1 MNRQDFNTDWMRR
14 MITLVLAAFAFLAT
28 PPTAALAASAT
39 TSSPPVD
46 LRVGEC
52 DPSMNLLNAIL
63 SGLSGQT
70 MGSTLMNSAKGD
82 FRTAATVCRAGDY
95 VWNADTPTGPV
106 AKLFDNLGAL
116 AMIFG
121 GVMLIYF
128 SLMGTIKSAEDG
140 EVLGKSWSPF
150 WVTARTTVGFTLLT
164 PTSSGFA
171 LVQICLLILVGWGV
185 GGANWLWRS
194 TVESTFSNPAEMVAM
209 REVNQAAM
217 TNLMRASL
225 KGETCV
231 KVMNRQVNGTST
243 YGRSVTPKDYDPSK
257 SQGDMLIQWG
267 QIIDGE
273 NTGTCGSIR
282 IEGRDS
288 YYNPTNLFSGPTLQ
302 AQQIVQRATG
312 QGILAAANTMGPLA
326 EKISTHFLG
335 ASGQK
340 SGEETFSS
348 QAATAVSSAVQAA
361 KLVELRREVFLAA
374 TNGAKTMGKEISTQA
389 SQITGGERVG
399 SGDGKTLSKLTEAMM
414 QGTVDDAKRLGW
426 VGAATMYYQV
436 TKVNSTINS
445 ITSKIPEINPP
456 TLATDTTQYAFP
468 VQINALIDSA
478 FSKESMGTSDYV
490 YASNRNDIGDSGQNG
505 LVSGVRNRATR
516 AAYEFIGVDNENPR
530 HAIVQLKAVGDT
542 LIEGVEAILVAK
554 QVIDSGAGKVFGGL
568 GTKAVDTATS
578 AAAAATSFGP
588 LAKMSNLLSGDSGK
602 GMFMLGLALVFALY
616 VGAIALAFWLPMA
629 PFVIFLGGIFG
640 WLVSVLEMLAASFL
654 WMIAHLHPEGE
665 GMAGKYGANGWM
677 IIIEAVARP
686 ALMIVGLV
694 LANAVVDPF
703 LRFTS
708 VLFFFS
714 MDYATSESLSVI
726 TSFVVFASMN
736 IALMVIMVH
745 RCYALIHMIPNAV
758 FKWIGAHA
766 NSYDDGGF
774 SDAIKGP
781 MTQALQKVGSAAAE
795 ATPGL
800 MTFNAVSEA
809 KDNKSSALN
818 NTRDALKDA
827 LNGDSSPRARDH
839 DANMDNTH

>member
-1 MNRQDFNTDWMRR
+1 MTRQSHSFNWSRH
-14 MITLVLAAFAFLAT
+14 LVALIMAACAFIGTGAAAAT
-28 PPTAALAASAT
+28 PATSA
-39 TSSPPVD
+39 PPVD

-70 MGSTLMNSAKGD
+70 MGSSLTNGAKGD

-121 GVMLIYF
+121 GAMLIYF
-128 SLMGTIKSAEDG
+128 SLIGTIKSAEDG
-140 EVLGKSWSPF
+140 EVLGKHWSPF
-150 WVTARTTVGFTLLT
+150 WVTARTSVGFTMLT

-194 TVESTFSNPAEMVAM
+194 TIDSTLSNPAEMVAM
-209 REVNQAAM
+209 REVNQASM

-231 KVMNRQVNGTST
+231 RVMNRQVNGTST
-243 YGRSVTPKDYDPSK
+243 YGRTVLPNDYDPAKSK
-257 SQGDMLIQWG
+257 GDMIIQWG

-312 QGILAAANTMGPLA
+312 QGILAAAGTMAPLA
-326 EKISTHFLG
+326 EKITNHFLG
-335 ASGQK
+335 TNGQK
-340 SGEETFSS
+340 SGAETFGSPAGEL
-348 QAATAVSSAVQAA
+348 AASAAQAA
-361 KLVELRREVFLAA
+361 KLAVLRKEIFLAA
-374 TNGAKTMGKEISTQA
+374 SNGAKTMGKEISTQA
-389 SQITGGERVG
+389 SQITGGDRIG
-399 SGDGKTLSKLTEAMM
+399 SGAGKTLSKLTEAMM
-414 QGTVDDAKRLGW
+414 QGTIDDAKRLGW
-426 VGAATMYYQV
+426 VGAATLYYQV

-468 VQINALIDSA
+468 VQINGLIDSA

-490 YASNRNDIGDSGQNG
+490 YASNRSDIGDSGTNG
-505 LVSGVRNRATR
+505 VVSGIRDRATR

-542 LIEGVEAILVAK
+542 LIESVEAALLAK
-554 QVIDSGAGKVFGGL
+554 QAIDMGAGKLFGGV
-568 GTKAVDTATS
+568 GSKALDAASS
-578 AAAAATSFGP
+578 AAASTISFGP
-588 LAKMSNLLSGDSGK
+588 LAKMSNLISGDAGR
-602 GMFMLGLALVFALY
+602 GMLVLGIALVFALY

-640 WLVSVLEMLAASFL
+640 WVVSVLEMLAASIL

-686 ALMIVGLV
+686 ALMVVGLI

-703 LRFTS
+703 LRFSS

-745 RCYALIHMIPNAV
+745 RSYALIYMIPNSV

-766 NSYDDGGF
+766 NSYDDGAF
-774 SDAIKGP
+774 SEAIKGP
-781 MTQALQKVGSAAAE
+781 MTNAIQKVGGAAAE

-800 MTFNAVSEA
+800 MTFEA
-809 KDNKSSALN
+809 ASKASGAKQTALGN
-818 NTRDALKDA
+818 SREAMEEAMKAATS
-827 LNGDSSPRARDH
+827 NGGRRGG
-839 DANMDNTH
+839 ANMDNTP